1 MLKNYFKI
9 AFKVMLRNK
18 LFTFISLFGICFTLL
33 FLVLITSVIDQTF
46 GPHYPEK
53 KLGRTLSVTMGLIRS
68 KEGGTSSGPLFS
80 PYFFKKYVKT
90 LKTPA
95 KISMSSFH
103 NPIQIYKD
111 KKKIKLGIKYVDS
124 EFWEILDFNFLEGK
138 AFGRDEVDNITNVA
152 VINQKI
158 KDQYF
163 NGEAASGKYIEAD
176 GKNFRVIGV
185 VENISILRIMPYA
198 DIWVPLGHTSADLNK
213 ISIVYDQFP
222 GWFAMLLA
230 HNKKDFPKIKSE
242 FQKHLENIEFP
253 EGRYDWL
260 LTNASTYQE
269 AFARQIFRKDDG
281 NISPFML
288 VLYLLMTIFMI
299 LPAINLIN
307 INVSRI
313 IERSSEIGIR
323 KSFGAS
329 SITLIGQFMVE
340 NIIIT
345 LIGGLIS
352 LLLAA
357 VILGIFNQTG
367 LLPDTHFALNF
378 RIFLTSMCIALFF
391 GFLSGVYPALKMSKL
406 QPAEIISG
414 VQNN

>member
-9 AFKVMLRNK
+9 AFKVMMRNK

-33 FLVLITSVIDQTF
+33 FLVLITSVLDHTF

-53 KLGRTLSVTMGLIRS
+53 KLGRTLSVTMGLVKS
-68 KEGGTSSGPLFS
+68 KKGGISSGPLFS

-90 LKTPA
+90 LKTPE

-103 NPIQIYKD
+103 NPIQSYKD

-138 AFGRDEVDNITNVA
+138 AFGKDDVDNIANLA

-163 NGEAASGKYIEAD
+163 NGEEAVGKYIEAD

-185 VENISILRIMPYA
+185 VENVSILRIMPYA
-198 DIWVPLGHTSADLNK
+198 DIWVPLGHTSTDLNK
-213 ISIVYDQFP
+213 ISIASDQFP

-230 HNKKDFPKIKSE
+230 HNQKDVPKIKTE

-253 EGRYDWL
+253 EGKYDWL

-269 AFARQIFRKDDG
+269 ALARQIFQKGDG
-281 NISPFML
+281 NIGPFML
-288 VLYLLMTIFMI
+288 VLYLLMTIFML

-329 SITLIGQFMVE
+329 SMTLVGQFIIE

-345 LIGGLIS
+345 IIGGLLSII
-352 LLLAA
+352 LAA
-357 VILGIFNQTG
+357 IILGIFNQTG
-367 LLPDTHFALNF
+367 LLPDTHFTINF
-378 RIFLTSMCIALFF
+378 RIFLVSMLIAIFF
-391 GFLSGVYPALKMSKL
+391 GLLSGVYPAFKMSRL
-406 QPAEIISG
+406 QPAEIIQG
-414 VQNN
+414 EQR